1 MAKEVK
7 FDAEGTQEVTNALLD
22 LVNSYP
28 GLKEGER
35 FLFSTLDEDRGR
47 GFFPS
52 TGAVIDDETKDIVGH
67 VHQVCVYP
75 FALVTRAKGLTE
87 ARRVTTK
94 EWLDKL
100 GRWLN
105 RQPVTI
111 DSTDYTLNTY
121 PALTGGRV
129 LRELRLTV
137 PAHLDGVGENGA
149 EDWVCQVEARYT
161 NDFKRRIH
169 P

>member
-7 FDAEGTQEVTNALLD
+7 FDAEGTQELTDALLA

-28 GLKEGER
+28 GLKEGEA
-35 FLFSTLDEDRGR
+35 FLFSTLREDRGR

-52 TGAVIDDETKDIVGH
+52 TGAVIDDEIKDIVGH

-111 DSTDYTLNTY
+111 NGADYTLDTY

-129 LRELRLTV
+129 LRELKLTV
-137 PAHLDGVGENGA
+137 PAHLDGIGENGA
-149 EDWVCQVEARYT
+149 EDWVCQVEARYI

-169 P
+169 L

>member
-1 MAKEVK
+1 MAKEVR
-7 FDAEGTQEVTNALLD
+7 FDAEGTQEVTNALLE
-22 LVNSYP
+22 LVNQYP
-28 GLKEGER
+28 GLKKGDA
-35 FLFSTLDEDRGR
+35 FQFSTLGEDRGR

-52 TGAVIDDETKDIVGH
+52 TGAVIDQETRDILGRI
-67 VHQVCVYP
+67 HQVCVYP
-75 FALVTRAKGLTE
+75 FALFTRAKGLTE
-87 ARRVTTK
+87 ERRVTTK

-111 DSTDYTLNTY
+111 NGTDYTLNTY
-121 PALTGGRV
+121 PALTGGRI
-129 LRELRLTV
+129 LRGLKLTV

-161 NDFKRRIH
+161 NDFKGG
-169 P
+169 